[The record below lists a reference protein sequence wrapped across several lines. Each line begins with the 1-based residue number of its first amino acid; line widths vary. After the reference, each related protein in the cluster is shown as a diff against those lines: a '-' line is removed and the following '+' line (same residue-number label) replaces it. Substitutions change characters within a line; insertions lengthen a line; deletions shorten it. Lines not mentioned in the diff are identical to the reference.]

1 MIRIKP
7 TSLVISTLIISSCS
21 FVQDRSEE
29 LVQVVDA
36 TESSSYSNAKPKNEA
51 RKSIAPQQYV
61 VKKND
66 TLGSI
71 ARKTLGSSAYYRQLA
86 AFNSL
91 SEQQTLKVG
100 QVLMIPTN
108 VSVSQTAKATPLK
121 RPSTATKEPV
131 TIASQEYPE
140 LDSLISQQKY
150 NQAIDWALTHP
161 NLNEDL
167 GLQAKLVEATSLQ
180 ADKELAEKDYSEASF
195 LINGLKANQNLAEVS
210 KRQLASKAT
219 QIQCNQLS
227 HNALQK
233 VGKSQT
239 NGAYKDLMQ
248 ALSLDKN
255 YSNSLDLFLQAR
267 DSVTESMHQEALKLY
282 RNQQLGKASDLWNQ
296 ILKLN
301 PNDDLAL
308 VYTDRVKNL
317 QKKLK
322 GL

>member
-1 MIRIKP
+1 M
-7 TSLVISTLIISSCS
+7 
-21 FVQDRSEE
+21 QDRSEE

-36 TESSSYSNAKPKNEA
+36 TESSSHSSTKPKNEV
-51 RKSIAPQQYV
+51 RKSVTPQEYV

-71 ARKTLGSSAYYRQLA
+71 ARKTLGSSIYYRQLA
-86 AFNSL
+86 SFNSL
-91 SEQQTLKVG
+91 NEQQTLKVG
-100 QVLMIPTN
+100 QVILIPTN
-108 VSVSQTAKATPLK
+108 ISVSQTTKATPLK
-121 RPSTATKEPV
+121 RPSTSTKEPLI
-131 TIASQEYPE
+131 IASQKYPE
-140 LDSLISQQKY
+140 LNSLISQQKY

-161 NLNEDL
+161 NLKADL

-180 ADKELAEKDYSEASF
+180 ADKELEERDYSEASF
-195 LINGLKANQNLAEVS
+195 LINGLKANQNLAGIN
-210 KRQLASKAT
+210 KTQLTRKAT

-233 VGKSQT
+233 VGKGQIDE
-239 NGAYKDLMQ
+239 AYKDLMQ

-267 DSVTESMHQEALKLY
+267 DSVTETMHQEALKLY
-282 RNQQLGKASDLWNQ
+282 RNQQLDKASILWSQ
-296 ILKLN
+296 ILKLK

-308 VYTDRVKNL
+308 VYTDRVKSL